1 MAKFNSHKKVKVVK
15 AGSKPHNQ
23 EIEMLAKKIAKVEK
37 YREILDGLIGVQKD
51 TLSLMKTILDD
62 LKKSNHRQ
70 MEIVDYVYGV
80 WSVNQ
85 SVNSKKS
92 VSSK

>member
-1 MAKFNSHKKVKVVK
+1 MAKIKPHKKVKVVK

-37 YREILDGLIGVQKD
+37 YREILDGLFDIQKD
-51 TLSLMKTILDD
+51 TLSLVKTILDN
-62 LKKSNHRQ
+62 LKRSNHRQ
-70 MEIVDYVYGV
+70 REIVDYVYGV

-85 SVNSKKS
+85 SVNSK
-92 VSSK
+92 